1 MKPENTSASNSIY
14 YIIPAGFWINI
25 VQHNEEA

>member
-1 MKPENTSASNSIY
+1 MPENTSTCNRIY
-14 YIIPAGFWINI
+14 YIIPAGFWIYV